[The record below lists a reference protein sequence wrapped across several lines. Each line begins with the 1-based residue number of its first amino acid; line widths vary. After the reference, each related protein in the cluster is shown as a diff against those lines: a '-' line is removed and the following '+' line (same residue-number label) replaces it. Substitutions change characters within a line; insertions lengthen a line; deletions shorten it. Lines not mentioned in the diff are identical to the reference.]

1 MNNSNMTLSEIV
13 KNCFKKEVID
23 TAEKF
28 VNDQDVIKCAESIK
42 DMLKDASKLK
52 YGEQRIAA
60 VLLAEKMLEEESK
73 SN

>member
-1 MNNSNMTLSEIV
+1 MTLSEIV

-28 VNDQDVIKCAESIK
+28 ANDQNVIKCAESIK
-42 DMLKDASKLK
+42 DMLKDARKLK

-60 VLLAEKMLEEESK
+60 ILLAEKMLEEESK
-73 SN
+73 NN

>member
-28 VNDQDVIKCAESIK
+28 VNDQNVIKCAESIK
-42 DMLKDASKLK
+42 DMLKDARKLK

-60 VLLAEKMLEEESK
+60 ILLAEKMLEEESK
-73 SN
+73 NN